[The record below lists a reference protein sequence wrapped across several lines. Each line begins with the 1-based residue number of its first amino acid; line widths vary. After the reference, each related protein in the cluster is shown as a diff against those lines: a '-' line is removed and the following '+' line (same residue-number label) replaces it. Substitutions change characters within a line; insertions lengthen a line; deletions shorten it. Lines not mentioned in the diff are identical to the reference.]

1 MNAKI
6 LVVVLMAGALLVGCK
21 TMEGSSVAASP
32 AVKRTAQSG
41 SKYLPRIEENAAYIA
56 YVERVARRRGTAVH
70 WVHKPVKRYV
80 DRE

>member
-1 MNAKI
+1 MNAKTYLLI
-6 LVVVLMAGALLVGCK
+6 ALVAGASLPGCK
-21 TMEGSSVAASP
+21 TMEGSSAAVP
-32 AVKRTAQSG
+32 AAEPVESG
-41 SKYLPRIEENAAYIA
+41 TKYLPRIEEDAAYVA